1 MNPILYNL
9 LAGYVKFKD
18 ANGVDREQVL
28 IYPPRKFA
36 ELFKWQR
43 ITNPRLRGLAKQ
55 CKMLGIDFEISTSLN
70 EPFVFRLHDL
80 RLVNN
85 YRELS
90 KLGDRHDTTI

>member
-9 LAGYVKFKD
+9 LAGYVEFKD
-18 ANGVDREQVL
+18 ANGVDREQIL

-43 ITNPRLRGLAKQ
+43 ITNPRLRGLVKQ
-55 CKMLGIDFEISTSLN
+55 CKMLGIDFKPSESLD

-80 RLVNN
+80 RLIDN
-85 YRELS
+85 YAEL
-90 KLGDRHDTTI
+90 GGRHDTTI